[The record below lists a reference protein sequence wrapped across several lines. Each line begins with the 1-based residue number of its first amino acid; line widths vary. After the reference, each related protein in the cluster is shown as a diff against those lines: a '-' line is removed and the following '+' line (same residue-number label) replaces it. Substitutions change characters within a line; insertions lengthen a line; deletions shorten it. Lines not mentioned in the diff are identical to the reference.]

1 MYKFAIAYYE
11 LDEGV
16 RVPLTG
22 LEVRLVRPGSDF
34 ASGVLLTETVAGSGY
49 YELEIASEG
58 NAGYYEIWDDQTS
71 PSGTFTGKTAVV
83 GLLDGGGI
91 RDGVILGKHLAA
103 GAVTSGKIG
112 SAAIQSTHIHPGM
125 ELPWANVIHYE
136 QSHLDGVGDMSTET
150 PPTSSDESVTHIIGK
165 EYSSPPLVLLTPHCA
180 IGMHVKSIVSAGGV
194 TTIVIGLTNP
204 DEETPIYTMVVVP
217 V

>member
-1 MYKFAIAYYE
+1 MYKFAMAYYE
-11 LDEGV
+11 LSEGV

-49 YELEIASEG
+49 YELEIASEA

-71 PSGTFTGKTAVV
+71 PSGTFTGKTCVV

-103 GAVTSGKIG
+103 GAVTSGKVG
-112 SAAIQSTHIHPGM
+112 NAAIQSNHIHPGM
-125 ELPWANVIHYE
+125 QLPWSNVIHFA
-136 QSHLDGVGDMSTET
+136 QSQDDGVGDISTET
-150 PPTSSDESVTHIIGK
+150 PPTSDDESVTHIIEK
-165 EYSSPPLVLLTPHCA
+165 EYITSPLVLLTPHSP

-194 TTIVIGLTNP
+194 TTIVIGITNP
-204 DEETPIYTMVVVP
+204 DGETPIYTMVVVP